1 MIDHLPS
8 EHPAIPERIS
18 NAVVRFGLTPREGE
32 LVELL
37 AVGFTTTA
45 VCEELRISEATIRT
59 HLRKIF
65 SALNIESRVQLVAM
79 VLNQVLVDIGE
90 VSHLPLMTRLHATAA
105 IEA

>member
-8 EHPAIPERIS
+8 EHPTIPQRIS
-18 NAVVRFGLTPREGE
+18 NAIARFGLTPREAE

-45 VCEELRISEATIRT
+45 VCDELRISEATIRT

-65 SALNIESRVQLVAM
+65 SSLSIESRVQLVAM

-90 VSHLPLMTRLHATAA
+90 VSYLALRRPAA
-105 IEA
+105 ASAEA